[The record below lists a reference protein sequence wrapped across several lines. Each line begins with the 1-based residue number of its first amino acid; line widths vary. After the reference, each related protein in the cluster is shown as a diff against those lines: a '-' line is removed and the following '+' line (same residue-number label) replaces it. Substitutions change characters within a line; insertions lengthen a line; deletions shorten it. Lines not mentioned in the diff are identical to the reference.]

1 MLFVSNSLLYQISN
15 DRLPRCSSCILS
27 TSIASF
33 PNMVL
38 ERWIIDILSFILYH
52 LRAPT
57 WFSICLTYYTTYS
70 YRRRTV
76 ENPVAVMEH
85 ASSFIP
91 IIWFFFFTWVRQLKV
106 LVIRLFPVSRVS
118 RKHQLMFL
126 WPRFWASFFFSNMQE
141 SCVPLHQEKNNRVQ
155 RAHTRMQNTDT

>member
-1 MLFVSNSLLYQISN
+1 MYVMLFVSNSLLYQISN

-91 IIWFFFFTWVRQLKV
+91 IIWFFFYLSEAVESISHTAFPCFKSFQKAPTDVSLTTILSFLLFLKYAGE
-106 LVIRLFPVSRVS
+106 LCTIAS
-118 RKHQLMFL
+118 RK
-126 WPRFWASFFFSNMQE
+126 E
-141 SCVPLHQEKNNRVQ
+141 
-155 RAHTRMQNTDT
+155 